1 MDALWVGAV
10 VLVADI
16 LMNIWRLLASRC
28 SSSVRRVSAKDSPA
42 IGLRYNN

>member
-28 SSSVRRVSAKDSPA
+28 SSSVEESVGEGQSSYRA
-42 IGLRYNN
+42 